1 MNLNTR
7 ILMLSAM
14 ATTLGLASC
23 VNEDYDLSNL
33 DTTIG
38 VKVNDLTL
46 ALNLDAI
53 TLDKVIDLNEGDQL
67 KEVIDP
73 ATGEKV
79 YAVLEDG
86 SFESDPITINGFSTD
101 APVIT
106 PITDELPLKK
116 INEEVFNRLDAEIDK
131 QTDNRINTLALE
143 KANEEIARWEQQIAP
158 MTLTEEQKEQIRE
171 QAKEEA
177 DKLRDAIKEETRKDP
192 VVRKQAQEIAWAN
205 ITDDMVFAKY
215 DISNAET
222 EFKTQS
228 DGVDKALRELTS
240 IKATTKLSMNLKL
253 TNLSNILDVVVED
266 VRIKLPKGLDMKVV
280 SDSNGKYDP
289 QTGILDLGNVQ
300 LKNGT
305 YNLTLDVNGIN
316 VKDAGI
322 KFTAKNNAPGSFE
335 FTEKVSI
342 VSGQVQITKKSFLT
356 GHTIFELP
364 DEASYICSPSM
375 DAIEVKSVTGKIMY
389 EIEKPNIDPVNMN
402 DLPSILSDK
411 ETNIFLDN
419 PQIYLSVS
427 NPLAGDNLK
436 AEVGLSLTALRDDNT
451 RKTYT
456 LDEGAL
462 TIKPANEVEYCLS
475 PKNPQKKYKDDDY
488 DYSNA
493 EFKGFKDLSAILS
506 GKGLPE
512 KIEVNVE
519 NAKIPEQD
527 VTDFEL
533 GRKLDPVKGNYLF
546 YAPLTLGE
554 GTIIAYRDTLDGWYD
569 DDVMGKLTIT
579 GLKLTAKA
587 DSKLP
592 VGAKLTAKPVNDK
605 GQIIKGVEFT
615 DVEIKQNGSQQIV
628 FNMKSGKITAKD
640 HLDGIILNA
649 TIYQDQAEAGTLRP
663 ANSIDLTDIK
673 VTVSGEYIEPDN
685 D

>member
-1 MNLNTR
+1 
-7 ILMLSAM
+7 MLSAM

-79 YAVLEDG
+79 YAVLENG
-86 SFESDPITINGFSTD
+86 NFESDPITINGFSTD
-101 APVIT
+101 APAIT

-116 INEEVFNRLDAEIDK
+116 INEEVFSRLDAEIDK
-131 QTDNRINTLALE
+131 ETDNRINTLALE
-143 KANEEIARWEQQIAP
+143 KANEEIARLEKQIAP
-158 MTLTEEQKEQIRE
+158 LTLTEEQKEQIRK

-192 VVRKQAQEIAWAN
+192 VVRKQAQEFAWAN

-300 LKNGT
+300 LKNGI

-322 KFTAKNNAPGSFE
+322 KFTAKDNAPGSFE
-335 FTEKVSI
+335 FTEKVSV

-456 LDEGAL
+456 LDEGVL

-475 PKNPQKKYKDDDY
+475 PKNPQKKYKDEDY

-527 VTDFEL
+527 VTDFVL

-615 DVEIKQNGSQQIV
+615 DVEIKQNGSQQIA
-628 FNMKSGKITAKD
+628 FNMKNGKITAKD
-640 HLDGIILNA
+640 RLDGIILNA
-649 TIYQDQAEAGTLRP
+649 TIYQDQTEAGTLRP

>member
-131 QTDNRINTLALE
+131 QTDKRINTLALE
-143 KANEEIARWEQQIAP
+143 KANEEIARLEQQIAP

-335 FTEKVSI
+335 FTEKVSV

>member
-1 MNLNTR
+1 
-7 ILMLSAM
+7 MLSAM

-53 TLDKVIDLNEGDQL
+53 TLDKVMDLNEGDQL

-73 ATGEKV
+73 ATGEKI

-86 SFESDPITINGFSTD
+86 TFESDPITINGFTTN

-116 INEEVFNRLDAEIDK
+116 INEEVFNRLNAEIDK
-131 QTDNRINTLALE
+131 ETDIRINNMALE
-143 KANEEIARWEQQIAP
+143 KANEEIAKLEQQIAP

-171 QAKEEA
+171 QARAEA
-177 DKLRDAIKEETRKDP
+177 DKQRDAIKAETRQDP
-192 VVRKQAQEIAWAN
+192 KVRKQAQEIAWAD
-205 ITDDMVFAKY
+205 ISDDVVFAKY
-215 DISNAET
+215 DISEA
-222 EFKTQS
+222 KTSFSTKS
-228 DGVDKALRELTS
+228 DGVDKALRALTS
-240 IKATTKLSMNLKL
+240 IEAYTKLKLRLQL
-253 TNLSNILDVVVED
+253 TNLADIMDVVVEN
-266 VRIKLPKGLDMKVV
+266 VKIQLPKGLDMTI
-280 SDSNGKYDP
+280 SDPKGKYDDNN
-289 QTGILDLGNVQ
+289 GVLDLGDVS
-300 LKNGT
+300 LKNGI
-305 YNLTLDVNGIN
+305 YNLELTVKGIN
-316 VKDAGI
+316 LKKAGI
-322 KFTAKNNAPGSFE
+322 QFTAKDNAPGSFE
-335 FTEKVSI
+335 FSENVSI
-342 VSGQVQITKKSFLT
+342 ISGKVNITKTSFNS
-356 GHTIFELP
+356 GKTIFDLP
-364 DEASYICSPSM
+364 DNAGYTCAPSM

-389 EIEKPNIDPVNMN
+389 EIDKPNIDPVKMN
-402 DLPSILSDK
+402 NLPSILSDK

-419 PQIYLSVS
+419 PQIYLKVN
-427 NPLAGDNLK
+427 NPLASDNLE
-436 AEVGLSLTALRDDNT
+436 AQVGLTLAAIRENGTGQAYGLDKGVLTVKDADNT
-451 RKTYT
+451 F
-456 LDEGAL
+456 
-462 TIKPANEVEYCLS
+462 CLS
-475 PKNPQKKYKDDDY
+475 PKEPNKKYQDEKF

-493 EFKGFKDLSAILS
+493 KHEGFKSLSAILA

-519 NAKIPEQD
+519 NAKIPEQE
-527 VTDFEL
+527 VTNFEL
-533 GRKLDPVKGNYLF
+533 GRTLGTVKGNYLF

-579 GLKLTAKA
+579 GLKFTAKA

-628 FNMKSGKITAKD
+628 FNMKNGKITAKD
-640 HLDGIILNA
+640 RLDGIILNA